1 MKDYAFESLICVY
14 CSWAGKTV
22 YVKNVLSYGI
32 NQSVYRKIMITFSA
46 QTNANETQV
55 QLIIILK
62 AVTAYAFNGVANVKK
77 V

>member
-1 MKDYAFESLICVY
+1 M
-14 CSWAGKTV
+14 

-55 QLIIILK
+55 LLIIILK
-62 AVTAYAFNGVANVKK
+62 AVITHAFNGVANMMYAQRVRNII
-77 V
+77 